1 MLDALYFPA
10 LSDRHDD
17 IDAAFNNTF
26 GWVFARESGL
36 SQWLSGRNDHFYW
49 VNGKPG
55 SGKSTLMKHLCHNQ
69 YTQKCLED
77 WAQGTQLI
85 VTRFFFN
92 DRGASMQKS
101 LFGLLRT
108 LLHQII
114 SAFPPFAPIAFP
126 EHWKDLRKLQIIS
139 RGTAKLSRE
148 FSKAEVLTG
157 FYNIL
162 EQEEHAVSI
171 CGFID
176 ALDEYQGA
184 DREILEILN
193 EMYARSRRSDSQH
206 QSVKRQQFKLCV
218 SARPHTV
225 FETESSQ
232 SPGLN
237 IQQHVTQDIVTY
249 VNGRLWTGAS
259 VEVQLLQ
266 SLTQA
271 IVSRSSG
278 VFLWVRLAVESL
290 LDGLENFDID
300 DRLWERVHLLP
311 SDLEDFY
318 SQMLRKIA
326 SPYQREAQRLFK
338 IALEAP
344 KRFQESQF
352 VCYANIDYAS
362 LEAHPEK
369 YFARRNW
376 SQARSHFKRRLR
388 NISGGLLEIIDDS
401 KGHIQFIHQTAKDFI
416 RKHVEGFHSKGAD
429 DDFSIDEYMIR
440 SQLYFLKFV
449 SRNSSTIE
457 ADITALFYYIIRAK
471 GVPFQTQIDFLK
483 SFKDQ
488 IGVTF
493 YSTITKGLKIF
504 HGFTPLAVNTLC
516 LSWIRYKVEHQGYR
530 IDTKTV
536 LGVPLLYYAIEEDAI
551 IGDFWFEGIGEYT
564 GWLEMET
571 VPRPPN
577 VQMVELLLQ
586 YGKIQGLD
594 INRPP
599 REVASLEHKLQVH
612 LSASEARWRTLSPWT
627 AFLWTLISGNWNSSA
642 YYSSRRAAGKRPIFQ
657 VAGEYLK
664 ILEKFIEYGGD
675 LSQLT
680 LLVAHPSQ
688 SGFECTLLDALLWSF
703 RQVGSNEEAEIRRV
717 LTTHN
722 CFRSGLKRSGYW
734 ISVLSE
740 ET

>member
-1 MLDALYFPA
+1 
-10 LSDRHDD
+10 
-17 IDAAFNNTF
+17 
-26 GWVFARESGL
+26 
-36 SQWLSGRNDHFYW
+36 
-49 VNGKPG
+49 
-55 SGKSTLMKHLCHNQ
+55 
-69 YTQKCLED
+69 
-77 WAQGTQLI
+77 
-85 VTRFFFN
+85 
-92 DRGASMQKS
+92 MQKS

-114 SAFPPFAPIAFP
+114 STFRRFAPIAFP

-148 FSKAEVLTG
+148 FSKAEMLTG

-162 EQEEHAVSI
+162 EQEEHAISI

-184 DREILEILN
+184 DREILEILY
-193 EMYARSRRSDSQH
+193 EMYARSRRPDSQH

-249 VNGRLWTGAS
+249 VNGRLWTRAS
-259 VEVQLLQ
+259 VEVQLLHN
-266 SLTQA
+266 LTQA
-271 IVSRSSG
+271 VVSRSSG

-290 LDGLENFDID
+290 LDGLENFDMD
-300 DRLWERVHLLP
+300 DRLWERVRLLP

-318 SQMLRKIA
+318 GQMLRKIA
-326 SPYQREAQRLFK
+326 SPYHREAQRLFK

-344 KRFQESQF
+344 KRFQGSQF
-352 VCYANIDYAS
+352 ACYANIDYAN
-362 LEAHPEK
+362 LEAHPER
-369 YFARRNW
+369 YFAERNW

-388 NISGGLLEIIDDS
+388 NVSGGLLEIIGDS
-401 KGHIQFIHQTAKDFI
+401 KGQVQFIHQTAKDFI
-416 RKHVEGFHSKGAD
+416 RKRVEGFHSQGEPD
-429 DDFSIDEYMIR
+429 NNFSIDEYMIR
-440 SQLYFLKFV
+440 SQLCFLKIV

-457 ADITALFYYIIRAK
+457 ADITALFYYITRAK
-471 GVPFQTQIDFLK
+471 GVPFQTQIDVLK
-483 SFKDQ
+483 SFEDE
-488 IGVTF
+488 IGVSF
-493 YSTITKGLKIF
+493 YSTMTKELKIF
-504 HGFTPLAVNTLC
+504 HGFMPLAVNTLC

-551 IGDFWFEGIGEYT
+551 IGEFWFEGIGEYT
-564 GWLEMET
+564 GWPVMET

-577 VQMVELLLQ
+577 VQMVELLLRN
-586 YGKIQGLD
+586 GKIQGVD

-599 REVASLEHKLQVH
+599 REVELLEDKLQVR
-612 LSASEARWRTLSPWT
+612 LSASEVRWRTLSPWK
-627 AFLWTLISGNWNSSA
+627 AFLWTLISGKWNSSTH
-642 YYSSRRAAGKRPIFQ
+642 YPSRQAAGKRPISQ

-680 LLVAHPSQ
+680 VLVAHPSQ
-688 SGFECTLLDALLWSF
+688 SGPECTLLDALLWSF
-703 RQVGSNEEAEIRRV
+703 RQVGSNEEAEMRRI
-717 LTTHN
+717 LTAHN

-734 ISVLSE
+734 ISG